1 MVSITVAVPPLV
13 SLIGLILWHVTPDT
27 KPKIAETGKWMF
39 IVGLL
44 ATLLLF
50 DGLGAHAR

>member
-13 SLIGLILWHVTPDT
+13 TIVGLILWHISDAR
-27 KPKIAETGKWMF
+27 PKVAETGKWMF
-39 IVGLL
+39 IVGLA

-50 DGLGAHAR
+50 GGFGTHVR

>member
-13 SLIGLILWHVTPDT
+13 TLLGLILWFAFET
-27 KPKIAETGKWMF
+27 KNPKVSTMGERMF
-39 IVGLL
+39 TVGLL

-50 DGLGAHAR
+50 GGFGTRIH